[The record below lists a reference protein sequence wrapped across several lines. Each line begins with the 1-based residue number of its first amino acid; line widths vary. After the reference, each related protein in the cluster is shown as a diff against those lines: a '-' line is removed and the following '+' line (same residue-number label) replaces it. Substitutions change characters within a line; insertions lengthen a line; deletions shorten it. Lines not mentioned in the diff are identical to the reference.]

1 MGVGLLLTK
10 VFSPVLS
17 YSIGSFIGL
26 ILVATGSYF
35 FAYVTVFKQTV
46 WTITYLELSQ
56 IKDLDVIHEEAKE

>member
-1 MGVGLLLTK
+1 MC
-10 VFSPVLS
+10 
-17 YSIGSFIGL
+17 
-26 ILVATGSYF
+26 LVATGSYF